1 MESIRSLRPDETQEG
16 IPTILRGLVIL
27 EQVARAQRPISAS
40 QIIEQMGLPKP
51 TVHRI
56 LQQLEEQGFVQ
67 REPMKKRYLPGPR
80 ARELV
85 LSVTSNA
92 ALGAPRH
99 AILQALSDE
108 IGETC
113 NCTILDGHQTVY
125 FDRVEANWPF
135 RIQLPIGSRLPLH
148 CTASGKLF
156 LAYMKPEQ
164 RKKLLTPSPLKQFTQ
179 RSITEPELLQP
190 ELDKIR
196 QNGVGIDNEELMDGM
211 VAIAV
216 PVLNDDD
223 EICFTVAVHAP
234 TVRKTLDQLL
244 EFLPS
249 LRKAAESMAST
260 YCGTNLTK
268 E

>member
-1 MESIRSLRPDETQEG
+1 MTKEKHEG
-16 IPTILRGLVIL
+16 IPTILRGLLIL
-27 EQVARAQRPISAS
+27 EQVAQAQRPTSAAT
-40 QIIEQMGLPKP
+40 IIEQMGLPKP

-85 LSVTSNA
+85 LSVTSNE

-99 AILQALSDE
+99 SILQALSDE

-113 NCTILDGHQTVY
+113 NCSILDGHQTVY

-156 LAYMKPEQ
+156 LAYMKPAQ
-164 RKKLLTPSPLKQFTQ
+164 RRKLLTSSALKHFTD
-179 RSITEPELLQP
+179 RSITDPEVLQQQ
-190 ELDKIR
+190 LDRTR
-196 QNGVGIDNEELMDGM
+196 QQEFGVDNEEFMDGM

-216 PVLNDDD
+216 PVINDAND
-223 EICFTVAVHAP
+223 ICFTVAVHAP
-234 TVRKTLDQLL
+234 TVRKSLDQLL
-244 EFLPS
+244 DYLPS
-249 LRKAAESMAST
+249 LRKAADSMAAT
-260 YCGTNLTK
+260 YCGSDIS